1 MTSKATS
8 LQLTCKATL
17 RRFGRLAVR
26 ATPRIGASASWSK
39 DVFIMIFCSI
49 LWLVS
54 LCVFR
59 YEDGDQESSG
69 EQVGLGLS
77 EGDLQEVWLGL
88 GSN

>member
-8 LQLTCKATL
+8 LHLTCKATL

-49 LWLVS
+49 LWWMKMVTRRAVAS
-54 LCVFR
+54 R
-59 YEDGDQESSG
+59 
-69 EQVGLGLS
+69 LGLAS
-77 EGDLQEVWLGL
+77 VRATFRRSGL
-88 GSN
+88 AWEAID